1 MPVQNLKYCEYFDV
15 NEKYFPCIDESAIN
29 SGAAGHNLPSSDFH
43 RPTQSDRKDAER
55 QYKPLYLDSWRLWY
69 R

>member
-29 SGAAGHNLPSSDFH
+29 SGAAWDTTYPHQTFATSTG
-43 RPTQSDRKDAER
+43 RR
-55 QYKPLYLDSWRLWY
+55 RLWKCICKY
-69 R
+69 LIGS

>member
-29 SGAAGHNLPSSDFH
+29 SGAAWDTTYPI
-43 RPTQSDRKDAER
+43 RPLLTYSLWRK
-55 QYKPLYLDSWRLWY
+55 KC
-69 R
+69 

>member
-29 SGAAGHNLPSSDFH
+29 NGAAWDTTYPHETFIELAVIRLTLGL
-43 RPTQSDRKDAER
+43 
-55 QYKPLYLDSWRLWY
+55 LYNNDLTK
-69 R
+69 